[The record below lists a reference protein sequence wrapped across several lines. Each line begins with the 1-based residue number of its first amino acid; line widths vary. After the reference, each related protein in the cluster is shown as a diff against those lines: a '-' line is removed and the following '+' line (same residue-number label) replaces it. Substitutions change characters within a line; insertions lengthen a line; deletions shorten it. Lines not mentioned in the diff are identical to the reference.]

1 MPQFVILMTEND
13 DAWSKLP
20 EAEQTRLIKLYFKWV
35 GGLHKKK
42 AFVGG
47 DPIGGGG
54 TVLRRAYGKIV
65 ATPFSAKKDVL
76 TGYFIVEAKNLS
88 AAVKL
93 ARGCPALIHG
103 EAVTVR
109 PLGHM

>member
-1 MPQFVILMTEND
+1 MPNFAILMTESHN
-13 DAWSKLP
+13 AWAKMP
-20 EAEQTRLIKLYFKWV
+20 KAEQSRLIKLYFAWV
-35 GGLHKKK
+35 GGLHQQK
-42 AFVGG
+42 AFVSG

-54 TVLRRAYGKIV
+54 RVLRREGGKV
-65 ATPFSAKKDVL
+65 VVKPFTAKKDVL
-76 TGYFIVEAKNLS
+76 TGYFIVKAKTLA

-109 PLGHM
+109 PVGNM

>member
-1 MPQFVILMTEND
+1 MQQFVILMTEND
-13 DAWSKLP
+13 NAWAKLA
-20 EAEQTRLIKLYFKWV
+20 EAEQTRLIKLYFAWV

-42 AFVGG
+42 AFVSG

-54 TVLRRAYGKIV
+54 TVLRRAGGKTV
-65 ATPFSAKKDVL
+65 AKPFAAKKDVL
-76 TGYFIVEAKNLS
+76 TGYFIVKAKNLA
-88 AAVKL
+88 AAVSL